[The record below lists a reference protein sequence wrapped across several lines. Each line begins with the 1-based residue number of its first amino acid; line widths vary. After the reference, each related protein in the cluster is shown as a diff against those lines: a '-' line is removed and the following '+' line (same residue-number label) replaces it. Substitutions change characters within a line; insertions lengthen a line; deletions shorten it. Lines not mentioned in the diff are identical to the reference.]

1 VADSPKKK
9 TAAPRKKKAK
19 TAPEPRGLSAKLAT
33 TGQPPAALER
43 LGEAVV
49 ADGGAVIGGYRD
61 PLGGHWQ
68 LLVSLPIELLG
79 PTPYQRDLSEPHVA
93 KLADAIGKLDRF
105 LDPLIATRTAEGT
118 YWTPN
123 GHHRLAAMRALGA
136 QSITALL
143 VPEPDI
149 AHRMLVLN
157 TEKAHNVRER
167 ALAVIRLAEGLAQL
181 DDRPEREFATEFEE
195 PALITLGLCY
205 QQNGR
210 FSGGGYYP
218 VLKRIETFLSTK
230 LVAALATRRE
240 RAERLMELDQ
250 AVVDVVRRLKERG
263 FESPYLKA
271 FVLARINPLRFR
283 RAATADW
290 DDTIDKMLAAAKK
303 FDTSRIKVDQVARA
317 GGSEPDGA

>member
-1 VADSPKKK
+1 MADAPKKK
-9 TAAPRKKKAK
+9 AVTPRRKKAK
-19 TAPEPRGLSAKLAT
+19 AAAASRGLSAKLAT
-33 TGQPPAALER
+33 TGQPPTALEQ

-79 PTPYQRDLSEPHVA
+79 PTPYQRDLSDPHVA
-93 KLADAIGKLDRF
+93 KLADAISKLGRF
-105 LDPLIATRTAEGT
+105 LDPVIATRTADGA

-157 TEKAHNVRER
+157 TEKAHNIRER
-167 ALAVIRLAEGLAQL
+167 SLAVIRLAEGLAPL
-181 DDRPEREFATEFEE
+181 DGRPEQQFATEFEE
-195 PALITLGLCY
+195 AALITLGLCY

-210 FSGGGYYP
+210 FSGGGYYS
-218 VLKRIETFLSTK
+218 VLKRIETFLSTS
-230 LVAALATRRE
+230 LPAALATRRE
-240 RAERLMELDQ
+240 RAERLLELDR
-250 AVVDVVRRLKERG
+250 AVVDVVTRLKKRG

-290 DDTIDKMLAAAKK
+290 DDTIDKMLAAAQK
-303 FDTSRIKVDQVARA
+303 FDTTRIKADQVARA
-317 GGSEPDGA
+317 SGPEPDSP